1 MSAVVEA
8 PGIYPGFSEDL
19 YHCDTVAL
27 SSSGARRIIQATP
40 AHFRHEQLHA
50 LPPTDAM
57 VLGSAVHSLALGVG
71 PRVVRL
77 DYDSWRTNAAKE
89 AAAEIRLTDGIPLL
103 ADTYR
108 KAVAMADAIRLHP
121 LAGPLIE
128 SAPPERRELSGW
140 WIDDDTGIWCRV
152 RFDAVGEIAGRPVV
166 VDVKTAAS
174 RAGFRKSVDDRG
186 YDQQQ
191 AWYCEAALVLGLT
204 DAWPDFLFAG
214 VESSPP
220 YAAWV
225 SRLEPEWVERGYARN
240 RRARETFARCV
251 EADDWPAYPI
261 EIDDVPMPRWASAS

>member
-19 YHCDTVAL
+19 YHRDTVAL

-50 LPPTDAM
+50 LSPTDAM

-71 PRVVRL
+71 PRVVEL
-77 DYDSWRTNAAKE
+77 PFDSWRTSAAKE
-89 AAAEIRLTDGIPLL
+89 AAAEVRASGGIPLL
-103 ADTYR
+103 GDAYR

-174 RAGFRKSVDDRG
+174 RAAFRKAIDGHG
-186 YDQQQ
+186 YDQQD
-191 AWYCEAALVLGLT
+191 AWYREAAHVLGLSGE
-204 DAWPDFLFAG
+204 WPDFLFAV
-214 VESSPP
+214 VESAPP
-220 YAAWV
+220 YAAFV
-225 SRLEPEWVERGYARN
+225 SRDSEWVERGYARN